1 MTSSSFLSRTPGQA
15 ASAHSVDTAPLHD
28 APAAPVPRH
37 NGLATHPESP
47 PLDTPYD
54 AHLSIE
60 VEDWDVL
67 FEAVKTTLRR
77 IVGEQLGGLP
87 EVPEVPVHSAALS
100 ASLVQAVVLDCVGSL
115 DRLHTALKQERSQ
128 RPTP

>member
-1 MTSSSFLSRTPGQA
+1 MTSSSFLPHPPGQA
-15 ASAHSVDTAPLHD
+15 AGAHGVPPLYEAP
-28 APAAPVPRH
+28 PALVSRH
-37 NGLATHPESP
+37 NGLGTHAEAP

-54 AHLSIE
+54 AHLAIE

-77 IVGEQLGGLP
+77 VVGARLGDLP
-87 EVPEVPVHSAALS
+87 EVPPHSAALS

-115 DRLHTALKQERSQ
+115 DRLHAALKQERSQ